1 MSTLS
6 NLKKFEIT
14 CNEGSLG
21 GEGHSQADMIVI
33 IWAVD
38 EQHARKIFM
47 NDKAN
52 QVYGRRIKKV
62 RQV

>member
-1 MSTLS
+1 MS

-14 CNEGSLG
+14 CNEGSL
-21 GEGHSQADMIVI
+21 EGAGNIQREIKI
-33 IWAVD
+33 IEWALD

-47 NDKAN
+47 NNRAN
-52 QVYGRRIKKV
+52 QMYGRRIKNV